1 MKPGNLLIQGA
12 KSGGET
18 KDEDSERNKCAPNRS
33 ERLFLWAPCAGGGPA
48 CVVSTERK
56 NQKWKKD
63 CLPLSA

>member
-18 KDEDSERNKCAPNRS
+18 KDEDSERNHCAPNLS

-48 CVVSTERK
+48 CNKYRK
-56 NQKWKKD
+56 DIIKNGKKTFYF
-63 CLPLSA
+63 

>member
-48 CVVSTERK
+48 CVCKIQKGIIK
-56 NQKWKKD
+56 NGKKTVYF
-63 CLPLSA
+63 